1 MGFPKTIPTIPVPY
15 KLRKKGL
22 FETID
27 NIDHPDTSCITG
39 TRNITDNI
47 SITATTTTTTT
58 TTTPTTPTT
67 TDVSDI
73 NDVTDIHNVS
83 DTDDTYIT
91 DNLITLSLIWLTIS
105 TIIYIYIKY

>member
-27 NIDHPDTSCITG
+27 KIGQPDTTCVIDTP
-39 TRNITDNI
+39 N
-47 SITATTTTTTT
+47 ITATTTKS
-58 TTTPTTPTT
+58 TT
-67 TDVSDI
+67 TDIHDI
-73 NDVTDIHNVS
+73 TDITDVTDTHNVS
-83 DTDDTYIT
+83 DTYDTDIT
-91 DNLITLSLIWLTIS
+91 DNLITLSLMWLTIT